1 MVTSVQ
7 SRAQQNVDPS
17 KTSTDL
23 LSSWLCWP
31 LLKNWH
37 RTHNLGTLPLGF
49 GWNHHIQVSY
59 LNLETTNFFFLALVS
74 VFIYFVSWNVTVC
87 LRAQWNEYL
96 VILPWCNFLVQSGAY
111 YISFCFSNL
120 GETFIFFNKQIKGNK
135 REIIQLGGRYFN
147 LPQRKLIVCSED
159 SVPRFLQL
167 AYTGKHMP
175 FVHSI
180 FVWLCHLKTLK
191 CLVNYVTNVLF
202 FSLSTGHTEPIPLV
216 LQSVIDHLVLWRLIP
231 ESRKPNSVI
240 INFFDEVDV
249 DVLLLYK

>member
-37 RTHNLGTLPLGF
+37 RIHDLGTLPLGF
-49 GWNHHIQVSY
+49 GWNHHVQVSY
-59 LNLETTNFFFLALVS
+59 LNLETTKFFLALAS

-87 LRAQWNEYL
+87 LHAQWSEYL

-111 YISFCFSNL
+111 YISFSFSNL

-135 REIIQLGGRYFN
+135 REIIQLG
-147 LPQRKLIVCSED
+147 
-159 SVPRFLQL
+159 VP
-167 AYTGKHMP
+167 
-175 FVHSI
+175 
-180 FVWLCHLKTLK
+180 
-191 CLVNYVTNVLF
+191 LF
-202 FSLSTGHTEPIPLV
+202 QPTTEEANCMFRRLSTSFSSTCLHW
-216 LQSVIDHLVLWRLIP
+216 QAYA
-231 ESRKPNSVI
+231 
-240 INFFDEVDV
+240 FCA
-249 DVLLLYK
+249 